1 MKYWRL
7 SFFIFLLLPLLSNA
21 QQAVY
26 SIVKQQKSQN
36 WYLEQAQLWGKQLQQ
51 NSTNALGWKYFYQ
64 AKRNIFLLDEKGP
77 ISKADLDSVVDAL
90 EKALPNSFEFHY
102 IKYYNSIL
110 YNERESQLPHLL
122 KAFEI
127 DSNRTETYADLAVYA
142 ETNQKIDLKKA
153 VLTKWYQANDIQPAI
168 LNYNYNVL
176 MSVSK
181 NGILFTHGD
190 NDTFPLW
197 MLQTVLGVR
206 TDVQVINLPLFTL
219 ENYRNHLLK
228 SLSIQ
233 PKQPYPLNDK
243 SRMGATSSEVGKWIV
258 QNFKGKTWYMAE
270 TVSDEF
276 YKTFEDSLFLEGLA
290 FKYSEKKYDN
300 VAVLKENME
309 NRFLKDYLKI
319 AFSHN
324 AGQEVADCLDANY
337 LPAMVML
344 YESMLAKKDV
354 AGAAKMKQEII
365 ALAARLHKTEELDTY
380 FKSKK

>member
-1 MKYWRL
+1 MVL
-7 SFFIFLLLPLLSNA
+7 SA
-21 QQAVY
+21 QQAVF
-26 SIVKQQKSQN
+26 SIVKQQKSQS
-36 WYLEQAQLWGKQLQQ
+36 WYLEQAQLWEKQLQQ
-51 NSTNALGWKYFYQ
+51 NSNNALAWKYLYQ
-64 AKRNIFLLDEKGP
+64 AKRNVFLLNENGP
-77 ISKADLDSVVDAL
+77 ISKSNLDSVVNTL
-90 EKALPNSFEFHY
+90 EKALPNSFESHY

-142 ETNQKIDLKKA
+142 ETNQKTDLKKA

-176 MSVSK
+176 MSVAK

-197 MLQTVLGVR
+197 MLQTVLGIR
-206 TDVQVINLPLFTL
+206 TDVVVINLPLFTL

-228 SLSIQ
+228 TLSIN

-258 QNFKGKTWYMAE
+258 ANFKGKNWYMAE

-276 YKTFEDSLFLEGLA
+276 YKSFEDSLFLEGLA
-290 FKYSEKKYDN
+290 FKFSEKKYDN
-300 VAVLKENME
+300 VSILKENLE
-309 NRFLKDYLKI
+309 NRFLKDYLKV
-319 AFSHN
+319 AFTHN

-337 LPAMVML
+337 IPAMVMV
-344 YESMLAKKDV
+344 YESLLAKKDTS
-354 AGAAKMKQEII
+354 GAAKMKQEIK
-365 ALAARLHKTEELDTY
+365 ALAARLHKTEELDAY
-380 FKSKK
+380 FKMKN

>member
-1 MKYWRL
+1 MKFNKL
-7 SFFIFLLLPLLSNA
+7 SLIIFSLFPMVLSA
-21 QQAVY
+21 QQAVF
-26 SIVKQQKSQN
+26 SIVKQQKSQS
-36 WYLEQAQLWGKQLQQ
+36 WYLEQAQLWEKQLQQ
-51 NSTNALGWKYFYQ
+51 NSTNALAWKYFYQ
-64 AKRNIFLLDEKGP
+64 AKRNVFLLNENGP
-77 ISKADLDSVVDAL
+77 ISKSNLDSVVNAL

-142 ETNQKIDLKKA
+142 ETNQKLELKKA

-197 MLQTVLGVR
+197 MLQTVLGIR
-206 TDVQVINLPLFTL
+206 TDVIVINLPLFTL

-228 SLSIQ
+228 TLSIN

-258 QNFKGKTWYMAE
+258 ANFKGKNWYMAE

-276 YKTFEDSLFLEGLA
+276 YKSFEDSLFLEGLA
-290 FKYSEKKYDN
+290 FKFSEKKYDN
-300 VAVLKENME
+300 VSILKENLE
-309 NRFLKDYLKI
+309 NRFLKDYLKV
-319 AFSHN
+319 AFTHN

-337 LPAMVML
+337 IPAMVMV
-344 YESMLAKKDV
+344 YESLLAKKDMS
-354 AGAAKMKQEII
+354 GAAKMKQEIK
-365 ALAARLHKTEELDTY
+365 ALAARLHKTEELDAY
-380 FKSKK
+380 FKQKN